1 MLKGIKVQRFKV
13 SQNFNVSTSYNEKVQ
28 SVRNTVAKI
37 ENKCIF
43 AA

>member
-1 MLKGIKVQRFKV
+1 MVQSLK
-13 SQNFNVSTSYNEKVQ
+13 SQSFNVARSYHEKVQ
-28 SVRNTVAKI
+28 SVRNTVVKI